1 MVAVTVG
8 VSTSRS
14 GWGHGHG
21 QHWVAIEA
29 VGRQEAAADPSVTG
43 AGNTAAGVRPVAT
56 GKVQGAGTSPA
67 VWVIRDSGK
76 LGPDKRGNQAMD
88 EAIALK

>member
-1 MVAVTVG
+1 VVAVTVG

-21 QHWVAIEA
+21 QHWVAIGA

-56 GKVQGAGTSPA
+56 GKVQGGRNQPSGVGDQGQWQTRARQEGQTSH
-67 VWVIRDSGK
+67 G
-76 LGPDKRGNQAMD
+76 
-88 EAIALK
+88 